1 MEYILSVVVFG
12 VLLAIC
18 LQDVNS
24 SLHASH
30 EVERRTAT

>member
-12 VLLAIC
+12 GLLAIC
-18 LQDVNS
+18 LQDVSS

-30 EVERRTAT
+30 KVERCTAT